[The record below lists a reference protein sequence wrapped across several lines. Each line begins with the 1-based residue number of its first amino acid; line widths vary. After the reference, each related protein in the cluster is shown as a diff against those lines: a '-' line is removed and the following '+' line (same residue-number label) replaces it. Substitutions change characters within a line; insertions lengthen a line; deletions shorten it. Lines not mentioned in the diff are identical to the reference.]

1 MLAGGGGGGGGEEC
15 SGQENEHLR
24 RVGGGG
30 GLRLACLHGSPVSS
44 QVKNGGGPKGRKR
57 RGQSHGLCARP
68 SAGAGGQSRGP
79 CARPS
84 VGAGRQPG
92 SAGPAGDLGGARKR
106 AVQGT
111 ARTGQ
116 GAKPPGAPYLPTGPL
131 SRGAATALAV
141 PGRSACWSPRTHAC
155 HAQGQARRGRL
166 AHSREANASAEDARG
181 TGTRRGSS
189 SPSGFKKKNHY
200 LEVTVSCSVGGRNS
214 SGVSARK
221 MK

>member
-1 MLAGGGGGGGGEEC
+1 MFRAGERTPASRRRWRWTAAGLSSRVSCVVASEKRGRPQGE
-15 SGQENEHLR
+15 
-24 RVGGGG
+24 
-30 GLRLACLHGSPVSS
+30 
-44 QVKNGGGPKGRKR
+44 KKKGTVTWAVCEA
-57 RGQSHGLCARP
+57 QP
-68 SAGAGGQSRGP
+68 GAGGQSRGP

-181 TGTRRGSS
+181 TGTHRGSS

-200 LEVTVSCSVGGRNS
+200 LEVKVSCSVGGRNS

>member
-1 MLAGGGGGGGGEEC
+1 MFRAGERTPASRRRWRWTAAGLSSRVSCVVASEKRGRPQGEKKKGTVTWAVCEAQRW
-15 SGQENEHLR
+15 GRRTVTWAMREAQR
-24 RVGGGG
+24 WGRQAARVG
-30 GLRLACLHGSPVSS
+30 
-44 QVKNGGGPKGRKR
+44 
-57 RGQSHGLCARP
+57 
-68 SAGAGGQSRGP
+68 
-79 CARPS
+79 
-84 VGAGRQPG
+84 GAGRQPG

-189 SPSGFKKKNHY
+189 SPSGFKKKIII
-200 LEVTVSCSVGGRNS
+200 
-214 SGVSARK
+214 
-221 MK
+221 